1 MYSHVLVSILNTSP
15 IFTNIGTCNSN
26 PVSNF
31 AGFPDVV
38 VVFPAKPGSV
48 YVTYNYTNGGVTT
61 ANTFPL
67 YERIV
72 TSIFSFKYFKQS
84 PNCDSFNGI

>member
-1 MYSHVLVSILNTSP
+1 MYSHVLVSIFNTSP
-15 IFTNIGTCNSN
+15 IFTNKGTCISN

-38 VVFPAKPGSV
+38 VVFPLNPGSV
-48 YVTYNYTNGGVTT
+48 YVTYNSTNVGGST
-61 ANTFPL
+61 ANVLPL

-72 TSIFSFKYFKQS
+72 TSMFSFKYFKQS
-84 PNCDSFNGI
+84 PN

>member
-1 MYSHVLVSILNTSP
+1 M
-15 IFTNIGTCNSN
+15 FTNIGTCNSS

-38 VVFPAKPGSV
+38 VVFPANPGSV
-48 YVTYNYTNGGVTT
+48 YITSNSTNIGGST

-67 YERIV
+67 NERIV
-72 TSIFSFKYFKQS
+72 TSMFSFKYFKQS
-84 PNCDSFNGI
+84 PKSALFNGI